1 MSRIPTLHAAITGT
15 LELALNRALELDPA
29 GRRDLLRAL
38 AGPVCFQVSEP
49 VNMALCLQGTS
60 RGVTVSG
67 LLPDDPALVI
77 AGRPLALAAL
87 ALGDDEAIHDGR
99 LTVEGDT
106 GLAQQFQQAL
116 ANLDPDWEAALAGYT
131 GDIPAH
137 FIGQRIR
144 SGVRWSRQAMGSI
157 SASVE
162 EYIHEETG
170 ALPGRREL
178 EPTFEAIDQLSLATE
193 RLEARIQRLE
203 GTRHPNP
210 DPSGTETP

>member
-1 MSRIPTLHAAITGT
+1 M
-15 LELALNRALELDPA
+15 
-29 GRRDLLRAL
+29 
-38 AGPVCFQVSEP
+38 
-49 VNMALCLQGTS
+49 NMALCLQGTS

-87 ALGDDEAIHDGR
+87 ALGDDQAIHDGR

>member
-49 VNMALCLQGTS
+49 VNMAICLQGTS

-77 AGRPLALAAL
+77 RGRPLALAAL
-87 ALGDDEAIHDGR
+87 TLGDDEAIHDGR
-99 LTVEGDT
+99 LTVAGDT

-116 ANLDPDWEAALAGYT
+116 AKLDPDWEAALAGYT
-131 GDIPAH
+131 GDIAAH

-144 SGVRWSRQAMGSI
+144 NGVRWSREAMASI

-170 ALPGRREL
+170 TLPGRREL
-178 EPTFEAIDQLSLATE
+178 EPAFEGIDQLSLATE
-193 RLEARIQRLE
+193 RLEARIGRLE
-203 GTRHPNP
+203 GVGRPNP